1 MVRIHFR
8 PSAPA
13 RNPTSPAT
21 HLYEE
26 HMKATLTPI
35 ASAVAF
41 ALIGTVAQAQ
51 QQTQQDDKKAQQV
64 AQAPQAPA
72 APAAP
77 VTAPIQLAQAQTAG
91 PQAGTT
97 PPPTVIEVKGIRAS
111 LESAVSVKRNAT
123 AVVDAVSAE
132 DVGKLPD
139 SDVGE
144 AMGRIPGVSVGRD
157 FGQGASV
164 SIRGTDPQM
173 TYTTLNGQTVAST
186 GWYDQK
192 AIDRSFNYSLLPPEL
207 IGGLEVYKSS
217 QADLTEGGIGGT
229 VIVKTRKPLDLAAN
243 TAFASLKFGKGSI
256 SDSNREGSALY
267 SFRNDSRTFGVLIAG
282 ALEKGDYI
290 RRGVESDMRWSGDVA
305 PTSFVQERERRALGL
320 TLQARPA
327 QGVDI
332 SLNYLKLELDANN
345 SNSSH
350 YIFTGNS
357 GNCAQTNAAGL
368 CVLHTRAAGN
378 PATDNVFLQNWV
390 RSSSMSSDSL
400 VLDGSFKTDGFK
412 LSGVVGSTK
421 ADGGTNQTA
430 NFAYGQWAPLTSAPQ
445 LPLWTGTIDAT
456 GHQISVKPSSNQTI
470 GVGNL
475 PATSSPETWA
485 SGRGPNADKEN
496 FVQADA
502 TIDLNWG
509 GLTAFKTGARA
520 SEHTFTR
527 TGARGVHAATA
538 VPGAT
543 PSLHDGTLEVV
554 GGWSIP
560 RPNIDAMLA
569 LASANITNWV
579 EDRSAY
585 GQLKEKNKALYGMV
599 EFEKDALR
607 GNAGLRYIRTN
618 VSATGYNFDGTP
630 TTDVGQNN
638 GWSKSKVT
646 RQTSYDD
653 VLPSMNLV
661 YSLNQNMMLRV
672 AAAKAITRPN
682 FDNMFLTTVVGFDDT
697 NAQNDAFTYG
707 TPDLKPQKSTQ
718 FDLSFEYYYG
728 RGRGNLLSA
737 AIFHK
742 KIDNFVTTQTQLNQ
756 RVGTVSPDTGL
767 DNWTINRYVN
777 AGGGRI
783 NGVEVQA
790 NHAFGNGFGMTGNYT
805 YADAKA
811 PATSYLDELNL
822 FTLSSRH
829 TANLVGYFET
839 DVYSARLA
847 YSWRSKYMVRENGWY
862 GNRFHDAIGSLDL
875 SLGWNITKNLRL
887 TFEALNLTKE
897 DDVQYGA
904 GNAAKQRASLQNGF
918 PTWSFK
924 GETTYQVGLSA
935 KF

>member
-1 MVRIHFR
+1 
-8 PSAPA
+8 
-13 RNPTSPAT
+13 
-21 HLYEE
+21 
-26 HMKATLTPI
+26 MKATLTPI

-41 ALIGTVAQAQ
+41 ALIGTVAHAQ
-51 QQTQQDDKKAQQV
+51 QPAAQEPEKKAPTEQVAPAAQAKPAAPAQPASLQV
-64 AQAPQAPA
+64 AQAQPAAATPVAQAAAA
-72 APAAP
+72 APAS
-77 VTAPIQLAQAQTAG
+77 Q
-91 PQAGTT
+91 
-97 PPPTVIEVKGIRAS
+97 VIEVKGIRAS
-111 LESAVSVKRNAT
+111 LESAVSVKRNSL
-123 AVVDAVSAE
+123 AVVDAISAE

-173 TYTTLNGQTVAST
+173 TYTTLNGNTVAST

-243 TAFASLKFGKGSI
+243 TAFASLKLGKGSI
-256 SDSNREGSALY
+256 SDKNQEGSALY
-267 SFRNDSRTFGVLIAG
+267 SWRNDSRSFGVLIAG
-282 ALEKGDYI
+282 ALEKGHYI

-305 PTSFVQERERRALGL
+305 PTSFVQERERKAVSLA
-320 TLQARPA
+320 LQARPA
-327 QGVDI
+327 QGIDI
-332 SLNYLKLELDANN
+332 GLNYLRLELDANN

-350 YIFTGNS
+350 YIFTANS

-368 CVLHTRAAGN
+368 CVLHTRTTGN

-412 LSGVVGSTK
+412 LSGLVGSTK

-430 NFAYGQWAPLTSAPQ
+430 NFAYGQWAPLTGAPQ
-445 LPLWTGTIDAT
+445 MPLWTGTIDAT
-456 GHQISVKPSSNQTI
+456 GHQIAVRPSSNQTI

-485 SGRGPNADKEN
+485 SGRGPNSDKED

-502 TIDLNWG
+502 TFDLNWG

-527 TGARGVHAATA
+527 SGARGVHAATA

-543 PSLHDGTLEVV
+543 AGLHDGSLDVE
-554 GGWSIP
+554 GGWTIP
-560 RPNIDAMLA
+560 RPNIDAMLS

-638 GWSKSKVT
+638 GWSKNKVS
-646 RQTSYDD
+646 RETSYDD
-653 VLPSMNLV
+653 VLPSLNLA

-737 AIFHK
+737 TLFHK

-756 RVGTVSPDTGL
+756 RVGVVSPDTGL

-783 NGVEVQA
+783 NGVELQA
-790 NHAFGNGFGMTGNYT
+790 NHAFGNGFGFTGNYT

-811 PATSYLDELNL
+811 PATSYQDELNL

-829 TANLVGYFET
+829 TTNLVGYYET
-839 DVYSARLA
+839 DRYSARLA

-862 GNRFHDAIGSLDL
+862 GNRMHDDIGSLDL
-875 SLGWNITKNLRL
+875 SLGWNVTKNLRL

-897 DDVQYGA
+897 DDIQYGA

-918 PTWSFK
+918 PAWSFK